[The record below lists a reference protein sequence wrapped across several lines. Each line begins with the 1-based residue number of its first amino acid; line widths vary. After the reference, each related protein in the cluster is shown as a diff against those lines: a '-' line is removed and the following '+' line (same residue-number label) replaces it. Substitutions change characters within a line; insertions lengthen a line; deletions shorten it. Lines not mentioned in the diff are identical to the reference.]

1 MPYQTGQYV
10 GAKHGRSKK
19 LELDPM
25 MELEHV
31 IGYSPNMQSI
41 KWSRIPG
48 EEIVIFTQGATLI
61 AMDRE
66 RKKHDDSGI
75 ETLKQ
80 RRFFFGHSEPICCFD
95 IANHGNM
102 LASAQEG
109 KLSVIRLWDY
119 HNARCLTQKAL
130 DVSHVVCLS
139 FSPDGRFLASVG
151 KQQLKNQWK
160 DKGVVQAPIF
170 QYVINIWDISRI
182 M

>member
-1 MPYQTGQYV
+1 
-10 GAKHGRSKK
+10 
-19 LELDPM
+19 
-25 MELEHV
+25 
-31 IGYSPNMQSI
+31 
-41 KWSRIPG
+41 
-48 EEIVIFTQGATLI
+48 
-61 AMDRE
+61 
-66 RKKHDDSGI
+66 
-75 ETLKQ
+75 
-80 RRFFFGHSEPICCFD
+80 
-95 IANHGNM
+95 M